1 MASIVNR
8 TIYTQGSVKITCG
21 TPAGYLAPIINAPSN
36 FTGVG
41 MVLSGV
47 QSANYTKNSPKL
59 DVGSF
64 GVLGNINKV
73 QVAPTTATMEVNL
86 VVNSGNTSSGDHGWL
101 DALAYDAVQPKPSG
115 VTVYAAGV
123 GEISGAILSS
133 LRMEASIGALP
144 TMTLSFEGSPGRDA
158 VSGNA
163 LPTTNNLIT
172 VPVVTPFTF
181 GAIYWLDNLSASG
194 CPQTVRVS
202 WEMPVER
209 INCLMGDVNKPT
221 LFTRPPGTMSI
232 VAEGVDRIM
241 IDSGN
246 YVTGI
251 VIGPFGVFQSAAALK
266 EVSRTANMAI
276 GEAAATFNITAEGV
290 ALGATIIGAAI
301 IDPANPFMSQLPI
314 PD

>member
-21 TPAGYLAPIINAPSN
+21 AVAGYTTPINHSTVSM
-36 FTGVG
+36 TGVG
-41 MVLSGV
+41 LVLSGV

-86 VVNSGNTSSGDHGWL
+86 VVNGGNSGLDGGWL
-101 DALAYDAVQPKPSG
+101 SALTLDAVQPKPSG

-133 LRMEASIGALP
+133 FRMEASIGALP
-144 TMTLSFEGSPGRDA
+144 TMTLSFEGSPGADA
-158 VSGNA
+158 VPGGA

-181 GAIYWLDNLSASG
+181 GSIYWLDNLSASG
-194 CPQTVRVS
+194 CPQTVRAS

-251 VIGPFGVFQSAAALK
+251 TIGPYTITQASGALR
-266 EVSRTANMAI
+266 ETSRTANMAI

-290 ALGATIIGAAI
+290 ALGANFAG
-301 IDPANPFMSQLPI
+301 
-314 PD
+314 